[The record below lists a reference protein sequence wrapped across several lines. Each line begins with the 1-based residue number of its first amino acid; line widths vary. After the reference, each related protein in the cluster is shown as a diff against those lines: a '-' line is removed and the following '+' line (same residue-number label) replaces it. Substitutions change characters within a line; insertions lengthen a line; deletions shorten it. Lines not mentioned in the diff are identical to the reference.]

1 MAILKTDAV
10 LLEAM
15 SVKGK
20 IIMKTVIAACT
31 LVLMLAT
38 SSHAVRIKDLAS
50 LEGVRENQLVGYGL
64 VVGLNGTG
72 DSDQALLQLRSVATM
87 LERMGVTVSSSSIK
101 LKNVAAVMVTA
112 TLPPFAKQGNQM
124 DVTVSSLGDAKSIA
138 GGTLIMTPLKGAD
151 NLVYAVA
158 QGSILT
164 NSFAFGGQGASTQKN
179 HPTAG
184 RIPSGALVERELPN
198 SLAGK
203 SRLRLNLAQA
213 DFTTASRI
221 ASTINS
227 KFGAGTATTTDPGAV
242 TILVPDGLGTR
253 MIDFVSAVETLD
265 VRPDSIAKVVL
276 NERTGTIVM
285 GAQVRIATV
294 AVSHGNLSL
303 VIKET
308 PQVSQPSPLST
319 VGETKVVPRTQLKV
333 EEEARRLMLLP
344 EGTTIGDVVR
354 ALNTL
359 GVTPRDLIG
368 ILQAIKAAGA
378 LQAEL
383 TII

>member
-1 MAILKTDAV
+1 
-10 LLEAM
+10 
-15 SVKGK
+15 
-20 IIMKTVIAACT
+20 MKSFIAACC
-31 LVLMLAT
+31 MLLLLTTAA
-38 SSHAVRIKDLAS
+38 HAVRIKDLAS
-50 LEGVRENQLVGYGL
+50 FEGVRENQLVGYGL

-72 DSDQALLQLRSVATM
+72 DSDQARLQLQSVATM
-87 LERMGVTVSSSSIK
+87 LERMGSTISASQIK

-124 DVTVSSLGDAKSIA
+124 DVTVSSLGDSKSIA

-151 NLVYAVA
+151 NQVYAVA
-158 QGSILT
+158 QGSVLT
-164 NSFAFGGQGASTQKN
+164 NSFAFGGQAATAQKN

-198 SLAGK
+198 TLAGK
-203 SRLRLNLAQA
+203 SQLRLNLAQA
-213 DFTTASRI
+213 DFTTASRV
-221 ASTINS
+221 ASAVNG
-227 KFGAGTATTTDPGAV
+227 KFGAGVATTGDPGAV
-242 TILVPDGLGTR
+242 IIQIPGNYTSRV
-253 MIDFVSAVETLD
+253 IDFVAAVETLD
-265 VRPDSIAKVVL
+265 VLPDTVAKVVL

-285 GAQVRIATV
+285 GERVRISTV

-308 PQVSQPSPLST
+308 LQVSQPAPLSSR
-319 VGETKVVPRTQLKV
+319 GETQVVPRTQVKV
-333 EEEARRLMLLP
+333 EEEARRLMLLQQ
-344 EGTTIGDVVR
+344 GATIGDVVR

-383 TII
+383 VII

>member
-1 MAILKTDAV
+1 M
-10 LLEAM
+10 LLLL
-15 SVKGK
+15 
-20 IIMKTVIAACT
+20 TNAA
-31 LVLMLAT
+31 
-38 SSHAVRIKDLAS
+38 HAVRIKDLAS
-50 LEGVRENQLVGYGL
+50 FEGVRENQLVGYGL

-72 DSDQALLQLRSVATM
+72 DSDQARLQLQSVATM
-87 LERMGVTVSSSSIK
+87 LERMGSTISASQIK

-151 NLVYAVA
+151 NQVYAVA
-158 QGSILT
+158 QGSVLT
-164 NSFAFGGQGASTQKN
+164 NSFAFGGQAATAQKN

-184 RIPSGALVERELPN
+184 RVPSGALVERELHN
-198 SLAGK
+198 TLAGK
-203 SRLRLNLAQA
+203 SQLRLNLAQA
-213 DFTTASRI
+213 DFTTASRV
-221 ASTINS
+221 ASAVNG
-227 KFGAGTATTTDPGAV
+227 KFGAGVATTGDPGAV
-242 TILVPDGLGTR
+242 IIQIPGSYTSRV
-253 MIDFVSAVETLD
+253 IDFVAAVETLD
-265 VRPDSIAKVVL
+265 VLPDTVAKVVL

-285 GAQVRIATV
+285 GERVRISTV

-308 PQVSQPSPLST
+308 PQVSQPAPFSSR
-319 VGETKVVPRTQLKV
+319 GETQVVPRTQVKV
-333 EEEARRLMLLP
+333 EEEARRLMLLQQ
-344 EGTTIGDVVR
+344 GATIGDVVR

-383 TII
+383 VII